1 VKRLA
6 LLLALAGSVLAFG
19 ASPAGATDEC
29 DGLMVCVPVAGPWV
43 VVPVGH
49 SVPRPQVEWQLS
61 CPRSYVVGGTDAEL
75 TVPAIDVGFAGT
87 LGSPVSPGITTSRAI
102 VFVATYVGGRVR
114 GATPPSFRPHIGCM
128 PASGGGRV
136 LTSYHAVKPGK
147 PTVRRVFA
155 IRVRPGAQTVS
166 KQCAASEL
174 LTGATHATGFYTR
187 DAPRASLA
195 ASVRV
200 TQRIRGAQVRL
211 GITAGPEVLGARAE
225 VQLSL
230 VCAGGK

>member
-1 VKRLA
+1 VKRLP
-6 LLLALAGSVLAFG
+6 LVLALAGSVLAFG

-147 PTVRRVFA
+147 PTVRRVFP

>member
-6 LLLALAGSVLAFG
+6 LVLALAGSVLVFG

-195 ASVRV
+195 TSVRV
-200 TQRIRGAQVRL
+200 TQRIRGSQVRL
-211 GITAGPEVLGARAE
+211 GITAGPQVLGARAE

-230 VCAGGK
+230 ICAGGK

>member
-1 VKRLA
+1 MKRLA

-147 PTVRRVFA
+147 PTVRRVFP

-200 TQRIRGAQVRL
+200 TQRIRGARVRL